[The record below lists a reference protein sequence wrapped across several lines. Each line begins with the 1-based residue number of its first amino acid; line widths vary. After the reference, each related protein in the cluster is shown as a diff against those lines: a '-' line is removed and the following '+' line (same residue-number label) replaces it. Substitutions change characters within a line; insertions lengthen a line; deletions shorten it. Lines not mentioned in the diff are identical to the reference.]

1 MVGAAPGLMFN
12 MVLATGI
19 LIGTAVL
26 LVIVSFAWYRKEE
39 KKRLGVTAFRPNSGG
54 GTLSDLP

>member
-1 MVGAAPGLMFN
+1 MMLN
-12 MVLATGI
+12 MVLATGV

-39 KKRLGVTAFRPNSGG
+39 RKRLG
-54 GTLSDLP
+54 